1 MSERSYSYSRQE
13 INNDDIRSVT
23 RVLRSD
29 WLTQGPSVERFER
42 DLSSKLRA
50 KHVSV
55 VSSGTAALHLL
66 GLALGWRPGDL
77 VITSPLTFLASANC
91 ILYAGATPDFVDI
104 DPHSY
109 TIDIGRL
116 RDRIEEKKKQGK
128 RVKAVVAVDY
138 AGHPCDWKS
147 LRELADRHGFQLVDD
162 ACHAL
167 GAKLGG
173 DIGYAARF
181 ADAAVLS
188 FHPVKHITTGE
199 GGAVL
204 TNDSRLD
211 ETLKILRTHGV
222 TKNRAIMEKSDGP
235 WYYEMHDLGFN
246 YRITDLQCALGSS
259 QLKRLDRIVSQR
271 RRVAEYY
278 DRVLSSADVLVTPG
292 VSQEVEH
299 SYHLYPLLVKFESLK
314 VDRKELFE
322 RLSKKRINCQVHY
335 IPVHLQPYYRKNY
348 GFKEGDFPEAESF
361 YRREI
366 SIPMYPSLGK
376 DDLKYITTSLLES
389 LEVQAFHQKGGKR

>member
-1 MSERSYSYSRQE
+1 VSERSYSYSRQE

-299 SYHLYPLLVKFESLK
+299 SYHLYPLQVKFESLK